1 MKLPYES
8 FINSINID
16 KTYCDKL
23 INYFK
28 SNIHKAKQG
37 SITDSSDKTLVDTNY
52 KESLDLSFTKDS
64 LFDEFNIYL
73 TKAILSYE
81 KKYNDVKN
89 LATYSIVENP
99 RIQYYKKGWG
109 FKKWHCER
117 YFNINRMLVWMVYL
131 NDVEDGG
138 TEFLYQK
145 VKTPAKKGLTI
156 IWPTEWTHTH
166 KGIISNTKEK
176 IIVTGWYNFVL

>member
-28 SNIHKAKQG
+28 SNIHKAEPGKIYKDG
-37 SITDSSDKTLVDTNY
+37 LGDIVKKDY
-52 KESLDLSFTKDS
+52 KESLDLSFTEDS
-64 LFDEFNIYL
+64 LFDEFNIHL

-131 NDVEDGG
+131 NDVKDGG
-138 TEFLYQK
+138 TEFKYQK
-145 VKTPAKKGLTI
+145 IKIPAKKGLFLM
-156 IWPTEWTHTH
+156 WPSDFTHTH
-166 KGIISNTKEK
+166 RGIISKTKEK
-176 IIVTGWYNFVL
+176 YILTGWLGFK

>member
-1 MKLPYES
+1 MKIPYNS
-8 FINSINID
+8 FISGINID

-23 INYFK
+23 IKHFK
-28 SNIHKAKQG
+28 SNKHKAEPG
-37 SITDSSDKTLVDTNY
+37 SITDSNDITLVDTSY
-52 KESLDLSFTKDS
+52 KRSLDLSFTENS
-64 LFDEFNIYL
+64 LFDEFNIHL

-81 KKYNDVKN
+81 EKYKDVKN

-138 TEFLYQK
+138 TEFKYQK
-145 VKTPAKKGLTI
+145 LKIPAKKGLMLM
-156 IWPTEWTHTH
+156 WPSDFTHTH
-166 KGIISNTKEK
+166 RGIVSKTKEK
-176 IIVTGWYNFVL
+176 YILTGWLGFK

>member
-1 MKLPYES
+1 MKIPYNS
-8 FINSINID
+8 FINGINID

-23 INYFK
+23 IKNFK
-28 SNIHKAKQG
+28 LNNHKAELG
-37 SITDSSDKTLVDTNY
+37 RITDSSDKTLVNTSY
-52 KESLDLSFTKDS
+52 KKSLDLSFTDDN

-81 KKYNDVKN
+81 KKYKDVKN

-117 YFNINRMLVWMVYL
+117 YFHINRMLVWMVYL

-138 TEFLYQK
+138 TEFKYQK
-145 VKTPAKKGLTI
+145 LKIPAKKGLMLM
-156 IWPTEWTHTH
+156 WPSDFTHTH
-166 KGIISNTKEK
+166 RGIVSKTKEK
-176 IIVTGWYNFVL
+176 YILTGWLGFK